1 MTQPPPPPPKKK
13 DIVVEALV
21 DSSVEFL
28 ERGSRRDVT
37 LAMRESLG
45 DEAYA
50 KTLVDILQSNPECG
64 AFRAFVHRELQLR
77 SAEMRRIHFE

>member
-21 DSSVEFL
+21 DSVEFL

-64 AFRAFVHRELQLR
+64 AFRAFVHCELELR
-77 SAEMRRIHFE
+77 SAEIRHIHFE